1 MRKALVFFVSALV
14 LLMAGSAWI
23 ALYPTVP
30 ADLGGAENLD
40 SRALEVRIP
49 VGEGDH
55 LDGWFLKGSKPA
67 AVLLFA
73 GYARDHRR
81 MWRYAGFIRRMGVS
95 VLTIDFRSARALSR
109 KPTTLG
115 FWELRDARAA
125 LDWLREQPGL
135 GSVRVAL
142 FGESLGAS
150 TALALAA
157 QRPDVAAVVADCP
170 VADSYAAIEDA
181 FACQLHLPPQPL
193 AWMARNVARLV
204 TGHDPGELDVT
215 GALRALS
222 GRPILLIQTRLGDR
236 FSPKQVDRL
245 TASLGVRG
253 EQWTVDDVK
262 HTEVWLHHRD
272 EYERRVSRFLDQH
285 LALSEPVASPGAKP
299 ATKPAKKPAT
309 KSAAHPAA
317 HAPHKAA

>member
-1 MRKALVFFVSALV
+1 MRKAIVFFLSALV

-40 SRALEVRIP
+40 GRASQVQIP

-55 LDGWFLKGSKPA
+55 LDGWYLKGSKPA
-67 AVLLFA
+67 AVVLFA

-81 MWRYAGFIRRMGVS
+81 MWRYAGFIQKLGVH
-95 VLTIDFRSARALSR
+95 VLAIDFRSARLLSR

-125 LDWLREQPGL
+125 LDWVHEQPGL
-135 GSVRVAL
+135 AGARVAL
-142 FGESLGAS
+142 MGESLGGA

-170 VADSYAAIEDA
+170 FADAYEAIEDG
-181 FACQLHLPPQPL
+181 FACQLHLPAQPL
-193 AWMARNVARLV
+193 AWMARQAGRLA

-222 GRPILLIQTRLGDR
+222 GRPVLLIQTRLGDR
-236 FSPKQVDRL
+236 FSAKQVDRL
-245 TASLGVRG
+245 LASLGPRG
-253 EQWTVDDVK
+253 ESWTLDDVK
-262 HTEVWLHHRD
+262 HTEAWLRHRE
-272 EYERRVSRFLDQH
+272 EYERRVSHFLGQH
-285 LALSEPVASPGAKP
+285 LEPAPPAAKP
-299 ATKPAKKPAT
+299 ASAPARKQ
-309 KSAAHPAA
+309 
-317 HAPHKAA
+317 APHAKARGPRKA